1 MRDYLVEKLLH
12 TAVVALCV
20 LTLVFAV
27 LHMTGDP
34 VLMLLPP
41 DPSKE
46 EIEALT
52 RALGLDQPLHV
63 QYWRFFLKVAR
74 GDFGSSLQHQQ
85 PAMGLVLERLPAS
98 LVLTVTGVLLAVAI
112 ALPLGILAAVRRGT
126 WVDHVAVA
134 ITAVGQ
140 SAPFFWIALM
150 LMLLLA
156 VTLHLLPTT
165 GYGTWRHLVMPAL
178 TLATYPMAAIARLV
192 RSSMLDVL
200 EADYIKTARSKG
212 LRERRVILEHALKN
226 AALPVV
232 TVVGLQFGLLLGG
245 SIVAEMI
252 FAWPGVGRLIIFA
265 IYNRDYPLVEAA
277 VFVMAMVF
285 VLCNLLVDLCYAW
298 LDPRVKVRA

>member
-112 ALPLGILAAVRRGT
+112 ALPLGILAAVRR
-126 WVDHVAVA
+126 
-134 ITAVGQ
+134 
-140 SAPFFWIALM
+140 
-150 LMLLLA
+150 
-156 VTLHLLPTT
+156 
-165 GYGTWRHLVMPAL
+165 
-178 TLATYPMAAIARLV
+178 
-192 RSSMLDVL
+192 
-200 EADYIKTARSKG
+200 
-212 LRERRVILEHALKN
+212 
-226 AALPVV
+226 
-232 TVVGLQFGLLLGG
+232 
-245 SIVAEMI
+245 
-252 FAWPGVGRLIIFA
+252 
-265 IYNRDYPLVEAA
+265 
-277 VFVMAMVF
+277 
-285 VLCNLLVDLCYAW
+285 
-298 LDPRVKVRA
+298 